1 MDYTRSQ
8 ALGRLAR
15 CRAEFI
21 GLVVKDRGED
31 LSTAE
36 MQRALGLR
44 GEITALKEAL
54 GGAVP
59 DG

>member
-1 MDYTRSQ
+1 M
-8 ALGRLAR
+8 GRLAR

-31 LSTAE
+31 LTATE

-54 GGAVP
+54 GGTVP
-59 DG
+59 NG